1 MREIHLTIITA
12 ALAAALL
19 QWMTQSPQPQTKA
32 KLSCSCAPRA
42 IPS

>member
-1 MREIHLTIITA
+1 MREINLTIITA

-19 QWMTQSPQPQTKA
+19 QWMTQSPQPQPKST
-32 KLSCSCAPRA
+32 LPCPCARQA